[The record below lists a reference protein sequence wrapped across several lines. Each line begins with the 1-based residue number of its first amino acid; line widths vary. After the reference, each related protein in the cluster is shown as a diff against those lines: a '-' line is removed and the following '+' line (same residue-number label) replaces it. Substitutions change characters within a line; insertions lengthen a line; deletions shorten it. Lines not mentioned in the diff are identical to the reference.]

1 MANFQVTGALVWY
14 YQICP
19 RETWFLARQLVADQ
33 DDENVDY
40 GRFLQEKVYQRDKK
54 DVTIGHL
61 KVDVMK
67 SKGGQ
72 LVIGEVKKSS
82 ASEDSARLQLLF
94 YLNELQEMGV
104 TAKGEL
110 LFPEERKKEQVILDE
125 EGKKK
130 IEELKEKIKKVVFSE
145 LPPPPRKVRWCKNCA
160 YREMCWA

>member
-1 MANFQVTGALVWY
+1 MANFQVTGSLVWY

-130 IEELKEKIKKVVFSE
+130 IEELKEKIKKVVSSE